1 MKLLWR
7 AKMTTIQDEGEEVEE
22 GAVYHVTLKRVQIQ
36 QAASKGARWLGV
48 EEDQLPSEHTVSQIE
63 TYKIR
68 TIKAGTL
75 EKLVENLLTAFGD
88 NDFTYISIFLSTYKA
103 FASTKEVLE
112 LLLDRN
118 ENLETPSCEEMES
131 NNSSEYNTVL
141 RTAIASILSAWL
153 DQCSED
159 FREPPNYPCLLKLL
173 HYLKRNMPESD
184 PERRAQNLLEQFQS
198 QEVEND
204 CDNFINST
212 FCDLDHKEELEMQCE
227 EDVEFS
233 SFQEDLVAEQLTY
246 MDAKLFQKVV
256 SHHCLGSIW
265 SRRDKEENKHL
276 VPTIRATIVQ
286 FNAVTNCVLST
297 VMKNRELKTQQRAK
311 IIEKWIH
318 VAHECRMLKNFS
330 SLRAIISALQSNS
343 IFRLKKSWACVAKD
357 AVLLLEELSDTFSD
371 HDNYMTTRELLM
383 KEGTSKFANLDSSVK
398 ETQRRTQRR
407 LQSQKDMGAMQGTV
421 PYLGTFLTDL
431 IMLDTALQDYVEGG
445 LINFEKRRREF
456 EVIAQIKLLQS
467 ACNSYCLAPNQKFI
481 QWFRRQEQ
489 LTEEESF
496 SLSREIEAAADIS
509 TTPPKPRK
517 SVVKRLSLLLMGS
530 EALAHSTPL
539 KGKPSFT
546 RGGSC
551 GESTDSASISSSEL
565 NNSEA
570 EEVVCS
576 TPRGAPG
583 KRPKELSSS
592 TRSCDPSHS
601 CDPASPCDPSYSCDP
616 PPSSDPFSSSA
627 SPEEK
632 SPVPVKR
639 STPKAPLYNHQG
651 EDSCIIRV
659 SVEEGNGNMYKS
671 ILITNQEK
679 TQSVMQKAMS
689 KHNLEAEEPE
699 SYELVQIISEDKEL
713 VMPDKGNVFYA
724 MNSHV
729 NYDFVL
735 RKKPPVPGQGKRK
748 GLSNL
753 RLHVRAPRSS
763 WNL

>member
-1 MKLLWR
+1 
-7 AKMTTIQDEGEEVEE
+7 
-22 GAVYHVTLKRVQIQ
+22 
-36 QAASKGARWLGV
+36 V

-75 EKLVENLLTAFGD
+75 EKLVENLVTAFGD

-118 ENLETPSCEEMES
+118 ENLETSSCEEIES
-131 NNSSEYNTVL
+131 ENSSEYKAVL

-173 HYLKRNMPESD
+173 HYLKRNMPDSD

-212 FCDLDHKEELEMQCE
+212 FCDLDHKEDLEIQCE

-343 IFRLKKSWACVAKD
+343 IFRLKRSWACVAKD

-481 QWFRRQEQ
+481 QWFRRQEH

-570 EEVVCS
+570 EELV
-576 TPRGAPG
+576 
-583 KRPKELSSS
+583 ESSGP
-592 TRSCDPSHS
+592 TDSCDPSQSCDSSSSSDPSPSSAPSHLCDPSQSCDSSSS
-601 CDPASPCDPSYSCDP
+601 CDPSSSSTPFPSCEPSPSPSCDPSSTG
-616 PPSSDPFSSSA
+616 DPFSSSTHL
-627 SPEEK
+627 EEK

-639 STPKAPLYNHQG
+639 STRKAPLHNHQG

-679 TQSVMQKAMS
+679 TQTVMQKAMS
-689 KHNLEAEEPE
+689 KHNLEAEAPE
-699 SYELVQIISEDKEL
+699 NYELVQIISEDKEL
-713 VMPDKGNVFYA
+713 VMPHKGNVFYA

-735 RKKPPVPGQGKRK
+735 RKKPPVAGQGKRK

-753 RLHVRAPRSS
+753 RLHMKAPRSS
-763 WNL
+763 WN

>member
-1 MKLLWR
+1 
-7 AKMTTIQDEGEEVEE
+7 
-22 GAVYHVTLKRVQIQ
+22 
-36 QAASKGARWLGV
+36 V
-48 EEDQLPSEHTVSQIE
+48 EEDQLPLEHTVSQIE

-75 EKLVENLLTAFGD
+75 EKLVENLVTAFGD

-118 ENLETPSCEEMES
+118 ENLETPNCEEIES
-131 NNSSEYNTVL
+131 ENSSKYKAVL

-212 FCDLDHKEELEMQCE
+212 FCDMDHKEELEIQCE

-297 VMKNRELKTQQRAK
+297 IMKNKELKTQQRAK

-343 IFRLKKSWACVAKD
+343 IFRLKRSWACVAKD

-445 LINFEKRRREF
+445 LINFEKRRKEF

-481 QWFRRQEQ
+481 QWFRRQEH

-509 TTPPKPRK
+509 TTPTKPRK

-539 KGKPSFT
+539 KGKPNFT

-570 EEVVCS
+570 EEVACDPS
-576 TPRGAPG
+576 P
-583 KRPKELSSS
+583 S
-592 TRSCDPSHS
+592 SCDPSPSSCDFSRSCDSSHS
-601 CDPASPCDPSYSCDP
+601 CYPSPSCDP
-616 PPSSDPFSSSA
+616 PPSCDLSQSCDSSPSCDPFSSSTY
-627 SPEEK
+627 PEEL

-639 STPKAPLYNHQG
+639 STPKSPLYNHQG

-679 TQSVMQKAMS
+679 TQTVMQKAMS
-689 KHNLEAEEPE
+689 KHNLEAEAPE
-699 SYELVQIISEDKEL
+699 NYELVQIISEDKEL
-713 VMPDKGNVFYA
+713 VMPYKGNVFYA

-735 RKKPPVPGQGKRK
+735 RKKPPVSGQGKRK

-753 RLHVRAPRSS
+753 RLHMKAPRSS
-763 WNL
+763 WN